1 MRKTKTTQAERIAQ
15 LERLTQQ
22 HHKII
27 ASLAKRIE
35 TLTELMFPNDEEE

>member
-1 MRKTKTTQAERIAQ
+1 MRKTKTTQAERIAT

-27 ASLAKRIE
+27 ASLAQSLA
-35 TLTELMFPNDEEE
+35 TLTDLMFPKDEEE

>member
-27 ASLAKRIE
+27 ASLAKSLE
-35 TLTELMFPNDEEE
+35 TLTELMFPNEEEE

>member
-1 MRKTKTTQAERIAQ
+1 MRKTKQTQAERIAT

-27 ASLAKRIE
+27 ASLAQSLA
-35 TLTELMFPNDEEE
+35 TLTDLMFSKDEEE